1 MLPAW
6 PKVDSLKYGLSGDI
20 TICSTSLVMSSSL
33 KASFKHSDCNTKSSI
48 LVYNSRTLS
57 SIDISLFSSLLFSSL
72 LFSSLLF
79 SSLLFSSLLFSS
91 LLFSSLLFS
100 SLLFTSLLMMV
111 KYIEPWNNEVLCQ
124 VNLATC

>member
-57 SIDISLFSSLLFSSL
+57 SIDISLLHISSHDG
-72 LFSSLLF
+72 
-79 SSLLFSSLLFSS
+79 
-91 LLFSSLLFS
+91 
-100 SLLFTSLLMMV
+100 
-111 KYIEPWNNEVLCQ
+111 EVHRALEQ
-124 VNLATC
+124 